1 MEGNTVSWDDDE
13 RAMLPITSVITEL
26 VSPSSVT
33 FTLSL
38 DWLHNQA
45 DYHSIANVKFHFF
58 IVDIL

>member
-38 DWLHNQA
+38 D
-45 DYHSIANVKFHFF
+45 
-58 IVDIL
+58 